1 MTNPTFTLNA
11 IDGTKISL
19 MLSYDAV
26 PFPCFMIHEFRDG
39 QWLGGPS
46 YGNWFQNDINPVLA
60 EMNSMGIK
68 AWIRKYICPWVKLAL
83 KNAYGDR
90 VAAPGPVTPPPV
102 SNEEI
107 TVANASRIINSVLAG
122 AQWADTDG
130 DGLPELVIP

>member
-1 MTNPTFTLNA
+1 MSNPTFTLTA

-46 YGNWFQNDINPVLA
+46 YGNWYQEAINPVLA
-60 EMNSMGIK
+60 EMNAMGIK
-68 AWIRKYICPWVKLAL
+68 AWLRKYVCPWVKMAL

-90 VAAPGPVTPPPV
+90 VKGSGVPVVQPV
-102 SNEEI
+102 PAGEI
-107 TVANASRIINSVLAG
+107 TVGNASTVINAALAG
-122 AQWADTDG
+122 AVWADTDG
-130 DGLPELVIP
+130 DGLPELTFP